1 MTQMEKRR
9 TTLRYYANCSWL
21 DDYFG
26 QALDKLEK
34 LGRLKNALII
44 FTSDHG
50 EMLGERNYHFTKYC
64 LYDSSI
70 RVPIILSGSVV
81 PENLHGTIDDRPA
94 ELVDLYP
101 TIMKAAGTTQELDSP
116 GLDLLGDQKHTG
128 SFCELHDSGSPAY
141 MWRTGQ
147 WKLILFTD
155 MPLAEAKL
163 SPGNVKGEL
172 YDLIKDPHE
181 WNNLYYRKKNRAIV
195 EKLKTELFMHL
206 ACTWAGFPSGRG

>member
-1 MTQMEKRR
+1 MEKRR

-44 FTSDHG
+44 YTSDHG

-64 LYDSSI
+64 LYESSV
-70 RVPIILSGSVV
+70 RVPVILSGSVV
-81 PENLHGTIDDRPA
+81 PENLRGTIDDRPA

-101 TIMKAAGTTQELDSP
+101 TIVKAAGTTQELDSP
-116 GLDLLGDQKHTG
+116 GLDLLGNQKHIG
-128 SFCELHDSGSPAY
+128 SFCEFHDSGAPAY
-141 MWRTGQ
+141 MWRTNN
-147 WKLILFTD
+147 WKLILYMD

-163 SPGNVKGEL
+163 SPDKFKGEL

-181 WNNLYYRKKNRAIV
+181 WNNVFYDQKNSVIR
-195 EKLKTELFMHL
+195 EQLKSELLMHL
-206 ACTWAGFPSGRG
+206 ACSWTGFPVGRG